1 MSYSAM
7 NDVADEEGFGVV
19 YPKGTVDQQGNAFF
33 LCANRKV
40 RSLIAQVSQ

>member
-19 YPKGTVDQQGNAFF
+19 YPQGTVDQQGNAFF
-33 LCANRKV
+33 P
-40 RSLIAQVSQ
+40 